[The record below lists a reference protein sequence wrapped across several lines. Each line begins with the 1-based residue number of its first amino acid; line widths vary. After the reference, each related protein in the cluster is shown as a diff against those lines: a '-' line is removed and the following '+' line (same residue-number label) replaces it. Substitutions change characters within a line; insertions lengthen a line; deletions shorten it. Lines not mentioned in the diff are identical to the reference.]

1 MANPQYYKNT
11 GCLVYVAIIIT
22 ITMFACRFEPQS
34 PPPPKVWKPIVVK
47 KKYSENSVTKDIVFG
62 TGNWHSTDYYIVD
75 KNNKIW
81 NNISKENYILCDV
94 GDTLWTNDGWRLELN
109 KK

>member
-1 MANPQYYKNT
+1 MKKLL
-11 GCLVYVAIIIT
+11 LVVT
-22 ITMFACRFEPQS
+22 ILLVSCGEQS
-34 PPPPKVWKPIVVK
+34 EQKPKQIVWKSLIVK
-47 KKYSENSVTKDIVFG
+47 KKYSENQVTKDIVFG

-81 NNISKENYILCDV
+81 SGISKNDFILCDV
-94 GDTLWTNDGWRLELN
+94 GDTLWTDDDYFLQLN